1 VHAAA
6 PRIAA
11 LVSLFVLACERGPE
25 RAPRTS
31 TPGTT
36 PPTSATGA
44 AASIEPRAI
53 AVRREVIALPGFFA
67 EGLAWDPARAEVLLG
82 GIVDQSIAAVSIGQ
96 ATPGG
101 EPRRF
106 AAPDPAWSVF
116 GVDIDVERGLVW
128 AACAAVPQG
137 RALPAELGRAGLFA
151 FTQGGTPVKAILT
164 EPDAAS
170 HLFGDLEIASD
181 GTVFVTDTLAGG
193 VFAAAP
199 DAKTLRVV
207 VTPGSFRSIQGLALF
222 DATTLVV
229 ADYSAG
235 LVRLGLDASGVAESA
250 IVIERPTAVDLRGI
264 DGIALRG
271 RELAAVQNG
280 ASPPQVLR
288 LTLSDDARKV
298 VAAEVLLVPD
308 PKDGEPTLATF
319 VGDELWVTQTDRWD
333 RVFDP
338 KGRPRADV
346 EIAAPVILRIPW

>member
-1 VHAAA
+1 MSAAA
-6 PRIAA
+6 TRIAG
-11 LVSLFVLACERGPE
+11 LVPLLVLACERGP
-25 RAPRTS
+25 RTVAPSPTS
-31 TPGTT
+31 TAPVAVT
-36 PPTSATGA
+36 PALA
-44 AASIEPRAI
+44 EPRAI
-53 AVRREVIALPGFFA
+53 LARREVIALPGFFA

-82 GIVDQSIAAVSIGQ
+82 GIVDQSIAAVPI
-96 ATPGG
+96 ADAKPGG

-106 AAPDPAWSVF
+106 AATDPAWSVF
-116 GVDIDVERGLVW
+116 GVDIDIERGLVW
-128 AACAAVPQG
+128 AACSAVPQG
-137 RALPAELGRAGLFA
+137 RRLPAELGRAGLFA
-151 FTQGGTPVKAILT
+151 FTLGGAPVKAILT
-164 EPDAAS
+164 EPDAAT
-170 HLFGDLEIASD
+170 HLFGDLEIAPD

-199 DAKTLRVV
+199 DAKALRVV
-207 VTPGSFRSIQGLALF
+207 VSPGSYRSIQGLALF

-250 IVIERPTAVDLRGI
+250 VAIERPTAVDLRGI

-288 LTLSDDARKV
+288 LTLSEDARRV
-298 VAAEVLLVPD
+298 VAADVLLVPD
-308 PKDGEPTLATF
+308 PADGEPTLATF

-338 KGRPRADV
+338 EGRPRADV

>member
-1 VHAAA
+1 MSAAA
-6 PRIAA
+6 PRIIG
-11 LVSLFVLACERGPE
+11 LVPLLVLACERGP
-25 RAPRTS
+25 RTIAPGPTS
-31 TPGTT
+31 TAPVVGR
-36 PPTSATGA
+36 PAPA
-44 AASIEPRAI
+44 EPRAI
-53 AVRREVIALPGFFA
+53 VARREVIALPGFFA
-67 EGLAWDPARAEVLLG
+67 EGLAWDPARGELLLG

-96 ATPGG
+96 GTPGS

-116 GVDIDVERGLVW
+116 GVDIDAERGLVW

-137 RALPAELGRAGLFA
+137 RTLPAELGRAGLFA
-151 FTQGGTPVKAILT
+151 FTLGGAPVKAILT
-164 EPDAAS
+164 EPDAAT

-181 GTVFVTDTLAGG
+181 GTVFVTDTTGGG
-193 VFAAAP
+193 VFAVAP
-199 DAKTLRVV
+199 DARALRVV
-207 VTPGSFRSIQGLALF
+207 VSPGSYRSIQGLALF
-222 DATTLVV
+222 DAATLVV

-235 LVRLGLDASGVAESA
+235 LVRLGLDASGVAASA
-250 IVIERPTAVDLRGI
+250 VVIERPTAVDLRGI

-288 LTLSDDARKV
+288 LTLSEDARKV
-298 VAAEVLLVPD
+298 VEAEVLVVPD